1 MRTSLSPYLAILG
14 SRESQWAHTL
24 QGLCRARWY
33 LKERNTDFAQTSL
46 ETSNYSGAARRH
58 QLQHKETSKAPLQCG
73 MCREWEGRQP
83 HGVWPAHVLRC
94 YANVEGNFR
103 AFPTLT
109 WEDQRLVLNSLL
121 LPWFKASSD
130 SKTHLEMITFM
141 IKYLHRAVIML
152 PFLHKAKLL
161 YFHLRPQFLF
171 IVSTS
176 FKDRDSKLEYPWS
189 NLCWEWIQATNA
201 TIARCNTHFAACTWV
216 SFEKIFVWQSTS

>member
-1 MRTSLSPYLAILG
+1 M
-14 SRESQWAHTL
+14 
-24 QGLCRARWY
+24 QGKVIPKRKKHWLC
-33 LKERNTDFAQTSL
+33 TQTSS

-73 MCREWEGRQP
+73 MCREREGRQP

-130 SKTHLEMITFM
+130 TKTHLEMITFM
-141 IKYLHRAVIML
+141 IKYLHRAVITL

-176 FKDRDSKLEYPWS
+176 FKDRDSKLEYPIYAENGSRHLMPRLWDVIHT
-189 NLCWEWIQATNA
+189 LLPALG
-201 TIARCNTHFAACTWV
+201 
-216 SFEKIFVWQSTS
+216 